1 MIIHPQLIPS
11 VPGHGISAMVL
22 HTLLHMIPGIHSQ
35 QPGPIQYVLLLLLQ
49 PIVQVP
55 VVEEPIVEL
64 TPKFAEAEEK
74 KIQEVDKAEQNQ
86 EVIKTLRVKL
96 ENGTISDGEAQRLFA
111 LLSDK

>member
-1 MIIHPQLIPS
+1 MARIPKKKITEPEVVETVEEVIQ
-11 VPGHGISAMVL
+11 VPVAKE
-22 HTLLHMIPGIHSQ
+22 
-35 QPGPIQYVLLLLLQ
+35 
-49 PIVQVP
+49 IVQVP